1 MKAELSLPPEL
12 VDLIADKVIEKLKP
26 IIVGNGKHEAGDK
39 LFNVKQLADYIGMST
54 QWIYNNKSKLP
65 HMNINNKPLFRKSE
79 IDTWLESFRVKQKN
93 ETISFFSIKENESLQ
108 AFKKQK
114 RQAVTSL

>member
-1 MKAELSLPPEL
+1 MKTELESQDIEAI
-12 VDLIADKVIEKLKP
+12 VDRLFEKLKP
-26 IIVGNGKHEAGDK
+26 LLNNGKHDPNDR
-39 LFNVKQLADYIGMST
+39 LFNVRQLSSYIGMST

-79 IDTWLESFRVKQKN
+79 IDTWLESFRVKPKN
-93 ETISFFSIKENESLQ
+93 ETISFSSIKENESLQ
-108 AFKKQK
+108 AFRKQK

>member
-1 MKAELSLPPEL
+1 MKTELEPQDIEAI
-12 VDLIADKVIEKLKP
+12 VDKVIEKLKP
-26 IIVGNGKHEAGDK
+26 LLNNGKHDPNDR
-39 LFNVKQLADYIGMST
+39 LFNVRQLSSYIGMST

-79 IDTWLESFRVKQKN
+79 IDTWFESFRVKPKN
-93 ETISFFSIKENESLQ
+93 ETISFSSIKENESLR
-108 AFKKQK
+108 AFRKQK